1 MSDIVRTQLLGNDG
15 ARQARQ
21 SPRLAARTSL
31 ETLLTLRQTA
41 ALLSVSEKSL
51 RRLVAYQR
59 IPCVRI
65 GRQLRFLPSDLLRWV
80 SARRE
85 GG

>member
-51 RRLVAYQR
+51 RRLVA
-59 IPCVRI
+59 
-65 GRQLRFLPSDLLRWV
+65 
-80 SARRE
+80 
-85 GG
+85 